1 MRLLLQLA
9 LACGLAC
16 VACPLHAGDILD
28 RVAATVNGQ
37 PILQSEVE
45 EEAAFDC
52 LFARSQCN
60 RGDPERI
67 HAALERLID
76 RKLLTQQMRGTRF
89 ERSRPEEV
97 QRKMDEL
104 RRQLLPAANNVAQ
117 WNHLLQRSGI
127 SEDQVRARIAAE
139 LDALRFLDAHF
150 RPGTVVTSSQI
161 ANYYSEQFVPKL
173 PAHSRP
179 PELRAVTGQIR
190 EILVQQAINGDLNE
204 WLATLH
210 QQSTIEVH

>member
-1 MRLLLQLA
+1 MRRLLQLA
-9 LACGLAC
+9 LACSLAC
-16 VACPLHAGDILD
+16 IACPLRAGDVLD
-28 RVAATVNGQ
+28 RVAASVNGQ

-52 LFARSQCN
+52 LFARAQCD
-60 RGDPERI
+60 RSDPERM

-76 RKLLTQQMRGTRF
+76 RKLLTQQMRGARF

-97 QRKMDEL
+97 QRKLDEL
-104 RRQLLPAANNVAQ
+104 RRQLLPPANDGAH
-117 WNHLLQRSGI
+117 WNQSLQRNGI
-127 SEDQVRARIAAE
+127 SEEQLRARISTE
-139 LDALRFLDAHF
+139 LDTLRFLDAHF

-161 ANYYSEQFVPKL
+161 AQYYSEQLVPKL

-190 EILVQQAINGDLNE
+190 EILLQQAINGDLNE
-204 WLATLH
+204 WLATLR

>member
-1 MRLLLQLA
+1 MRRLLQLA
-9 LACGLAC
+9 LACSLVC
-16 VACPLHAGDILD
+16 VACPLHAGDVLD

-52 LFARSQCN
+52 LFARSKCN
-60 RGDPERI
+60 RDDPERL
-67 HAALERLID
+67 HAALERLVD
-76 RKLLTQQMRGTRF
+76 RKLLTQQMRGARF

-97 QRKMDEL
+97 QRKLDEL
-104 RRQLLPAANNVAQ
+104 RRQLLPAANDATQ
-117 WNHLLQRSGI
+117 WNHLLQNSGI
-127 SEDQVRARIAAE
+127 SEDQVRARIVAE

-150 RPGTVVTSSQI
+150 RPGTVVTSGQI
-161 ANYYSEQFVPKL
+161 AKYYSEQFVPKL
-173 PAHSRP
+173 PAHARP

-204 WLATLH
+204 WLATLRR
-210 QQSTIEVH
+210 QSAIEVH

>member
-1 MRLLLQLA
+1 MRRLAQLA
-9 LACGLAC
+9 LACSLAC
-16 VACPLHAGDILD
+16 LACPLHAGDVLD

-52 LFARSQCN
+52 LFAGSKCN
-60 RGDPERI
+60 RNDPEPMQ
-67 HAALERLID
+67 AALERLVD
-76 RKLLTQQMRGTRF
+76 RKLLTQQMRGARF

-97 QRKMDEL
+97 QRKLDEL
-104 RRQLLPAANNVAQ
+104 RRQLLPAANDDTQ
-117 WNHLLQRSGI
+117 WNYLLQRFGI

-150 RPGTVVTSSQI
+150 RPGTVVTSGQI
-161 ANYYSEQFVPKL
+161 ANYYNEQFVPKL

-204 WLATLH
+204 WLTTLR